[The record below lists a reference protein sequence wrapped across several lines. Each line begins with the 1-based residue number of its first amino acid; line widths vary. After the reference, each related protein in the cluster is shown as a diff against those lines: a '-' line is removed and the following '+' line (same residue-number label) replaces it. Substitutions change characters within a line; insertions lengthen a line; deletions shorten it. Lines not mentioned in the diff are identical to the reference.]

1 MTMHYIRLMKE
12 LLITDLMIM
21 KQKLPETILNTLI
34 WSASFTL
41 AATYVLPYLGM
52 TRSYSS
58 MVLIGSIVSCGIF
71 EIFGNTSIMVADIT
85 GEKTISYQ
93 LTLPLPGWMLLAQKA
108 LANAIHSAI
117 LTLFILPIGKLI
129 MGSHLVV
136 SAIHPAK
143 FAIAFVM
150 LHLFCG
156 FFGLVMTAYTMSM
169 DSIINVWVR
178 MLFPLWFFGGS
189 QFNWHTLYEISPILA
204 YLNLANPLTYAF
216 EAIKGASLAGE
227 LFLPFWA
234 CIGMMIIASMLFLYI
249 GNRKLQQ
256 RLDYL

>member
-1 MTMHYIRLMKE
+1 MTLHYIKLMKE

-21 KQKLPETILNTLI
+21 RQKLKDTIFNTLI
-34 WSASFTL
+34 WSVSFTL
-41 AATYVLPYLGM
+41 AATYVLPFLGM

-71 EIFGNTSIMVADIT
+71 EIFSNTSIMVADIT

-93 LTLPLPGWMLLAQKA
+93 LTLPLPGWMLLVQKA
-108 LANAIHSAI
+108 IANAIHSAI
-117 LTLFILPIGKLI
+117 LTLFILPVGKLI
-129 MGSHLVV
+129 MSSHLAM
-136 SAIHPAK
+136 SSINPAK
-143 FAIAFVM
+143 FIIAFIV

-156 FFGLVMTAYTMSM
+156 FFGLVMTAYTMNM

-227 LFLPFWA
+227 FFLPFWA
-234 CIGMMIIASMLFLYI
+234 CIGMMIAASTLFLYLS
-249 GNRKLQQ
+249 NKKLQN

>member
-1 MTMHYIRLMKE
+1 MTIHYIKLMKE

-21 KQKLPETILNTLI
+21 QQKLKDTILNTLI
-34 WSASFTL
+34 WSVSFTL
-41 AATYVLPYLGM
+41 AATYVLPFLGM

-71 EIFGNTSIMVADIT
+71 EIFSNTSIMVADIT

-93 LTLPLPGWMLLAQKA
+93 LTLPLPGWMLLVQKA
-108 LANAIHSAI
+108 VANAIHSGI
-117 LTLFILPIGKLI
+117 LTLFILPVGKLI
-129 MGSHLVV
+129 MGNHLVM

-143 FAIAFVM
+143 FIIAFIV

-156 FFGLVMTAYTMSM
+156 FFGLVMTAYTMNM

-227 LFLPFWA
+227 LFLPFWP
-234 CIGMMIIASMLFLYI
+234 CISMMIATSILFLYLS
-249 GNRKLQQ
+249 NKKLQA